1 MRWFTIPVRTC
12 LFKEGDDVVELAR
25 RYTEGIAG
33 PQDIIALAE
42 SAVAITQRRAVLPES
57 VRPGFWARL
66 ISRFPAKHGSLATP
80 PAMQLA
86 IQEAGL
92 PRILLGCLAAAAGKL
107 IGRKGYFY
115 LVAGRELALIDDIAG
130 TMWPYERHIVLGPK
144 EPGKIVTAI
153 KKVCGA
159 EAVIADVNDIK
170 CVDILAATSKEA
182 ARAASEALVDNPFG
196 NDDQQT
202 PIVVIKRRGERA
214 GGGFCRVTN
223 AWSRIFTSGGRQVS
237 AVAVEA
243 VPSLRYRVV
252 KPGPPVFTVLFE
264 NARANLPG
272 EPVPVHDGL
281 VEEITVRSAGSSSLA
296 LEVSL
301 NAAAPF
307 AISAEEGIPARL
319 TVSFDR
325 APFNAPL
332 MGKKIVLDPGHGG
345 NDPGGRGPVDLLEK
359 NVVLTMAEEMK
370 KWLTQAGAQVF
381 LTRAEDR
388 AVSREERFRLGKE
401 VRADVFLSLHTN
413 CSKNEHEGGLAVHFN
428 PAGPGESASLALS
441 VAEELARKTKRNIR
455 EVKEDPDLAAL
466 GGTAGL
472 KVMPVTITN
481 WVEEGLLRNPTFYEK
496 IALAVLIGLNRH
508 FRAGSP

>member
-1 MRWFTIPVRTC
+1 MVS
-12 LFKEGDDVVELAR
+12 LAC
-25 RYTEGIAG
+25 RYAEGIAG

-92 PRILLGCLAAAAGKL
+92 PRILLGCLAAAVGKL

-144 EPGKIVTAI
+144 EPGKIVAAI
-153 KKVCGA
+153 KKACGA

-182 ARAASEALVDNPFG
+182 ARVAGKALVDNPFG

-202 PIVVIKRRGERA
+202 PLVVIKRENGQAA
-214 GGGFCRVTN
+214 GRNICRVTN
-223 AWSRIFTSGGRQVS
+223 AWSRVLAAGGRQVS

-243 VPSLRYRVV
+243 VSSLQYRVV
-252 KPGPPVFTVLFE
+252 KPGPPVFTVLLE
-264 NARANLPG
+264 NARANLPC

-281 VEEITVRSAGSSSLA
+281 VEEIGIRPEGASSLV

-301 NAAAPF
+301 NSAAPF
-307 AISAEEGIPARL
+307 EINKEEGIPARL
-319 TVSFDR
+319 TFVFDR
-325 APFNAPL
+325 ALFNAVFK
-332 MGKKIVLDPGHGG
+332 GKKIVLDPGHGG
-345 NDPGGRGPVDLLEK
+345 SDSGGRGPVDLLEK

-381 LTRAEDR
+381 LTRPGDR
-388 AVSREERFRLGKE
+388 PVSREERFRLGKE
-401 VRADVFLSLHTN
+401 VKADVFLSFHTN
-413 CSKNEHEGGLAVHFN
+413 CSRDERAGGLAVYFN
-428 PAGPGESASLALS
+428 PAGPAESASLALS
-441 VAEELARKTKRNIR
+441 VAEELAKKTKRNIR
-455 EVKEDPDLAAL
+455 EVKEDPELAAL
-466 GGTAGL
+466 GNIAGL
-472 KVMPVTITN
+472 KIMPVTITN

-496 IALAVLIGLNRH
+496 IALAVCIGLQRH
-508 FRAGSP
+508 LKANLSVGKG